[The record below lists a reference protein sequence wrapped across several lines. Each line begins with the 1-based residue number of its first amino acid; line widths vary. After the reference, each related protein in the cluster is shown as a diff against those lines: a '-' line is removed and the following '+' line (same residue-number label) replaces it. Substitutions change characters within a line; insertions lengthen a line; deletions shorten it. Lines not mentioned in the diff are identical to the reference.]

1 MFLICLVIQLDDV
14 AAAVLYEETATILP
28 ARRAM
33 LYLVLAS
40 RRYELSGQ
48 RLLSTQSLRRCEGGA
63 GWTGIADYVDEV
75 LGRQAGNEGNW
86 LTAAEHC
93 WQLIQR
99 RLSNNG
105 DGNADVG
112 HLEDLRAAFEV
123 RYRPCF
129 AMPNHAPPYATYLR
143 FFFFKKALDPSDRE
157 ALDSHNFAGGLV
169 DVKST
174 KVRIPQRQ
182 RDREE
187 LHAHTQSWEQLTK
200 EIPPDCVLLKDS
212 DKNMAIVNC

>member
-143 FFFFKKALDPSDRE
+143 FFFLKRPWIHLTEKHWIRTTLLGAWLTSNRPKFEYLSVNATE
-157 ALDSHNFAGGLV
+157 
-169 DVKST
+169 KSFT
-174 KVRIPQRQ
+174 RIPSRGNSSQKRYHQ
-182 RDREE
+182 
-187 LHAHTQSWEQLTK
+187 TVY
-200 EIPPDCVLLKDS
+200 C
-212 DKNMAIVNC
+212 